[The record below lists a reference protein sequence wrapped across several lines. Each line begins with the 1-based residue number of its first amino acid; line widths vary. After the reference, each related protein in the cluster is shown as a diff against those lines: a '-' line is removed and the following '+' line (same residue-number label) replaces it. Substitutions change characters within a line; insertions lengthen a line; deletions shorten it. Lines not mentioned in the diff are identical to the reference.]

1 MNKIII
7 HPNEYGTITITT
19 PALNCGL
26 SVEQIA
32 QKDVPAGVPYLII
45 DSSELPLDRTFRNAW
60 QADFSQPDGIGIGA
74 EAWHALNNA
83 NNEVL

>member
-19 PALNCGL
+19 PVMDCGL
-26 SVEQIA
+26 TVKQIA

-45 DSSELPLDRTFRNAW
+45 DATELPQDRDFRDAW
-60 QADFSQPDGIGIGA
+60 SADFTNPDGYGGQ
-74 EAWHALNNA
+74 L
-83 NNEVL
+83 